1 MISIEMIQE
10 GFVLSFAGRRVLSH
24 SRRAPCVEIGGAE
37 NSLRPNRNSYKPRR
51 RHVQAMALRAFKI
64 VENGADFAAIEFE
77 GRLRLAAAAKDGV
90 LHISFS
96 RYDSS
101 VNLFRIR
108 LAGYADERIYGCGE
122 RYARIDLKLSRVPLW
137 VEDKGVGRGRSLA
150 SRVARRRSGSSG
162 EPNSTYFPM
171 PLFIS
176 SRNYWCA
183 IDTTSYL
190 RIDFRRTQTLIDS
203 WAVPRELV
211 LGFAEGAEATL
222 ENMTETIGRQS
233 TPPIWSF
240 DGVCLGVRG
249 GRDAIEGKLKA
260 ALEAG
265 VKVSSVW
272 ACDWSGTR
280 AAGRLIPWDAAR
292 TKELYPDLGHEIA
305 LLRAKGIR
313 FLGYINPLLSTDGSL
328 YAEAS
333 AEGLCVK
340 NRDGADYLV
349 SAQGSP
355 AALVDLS
362 SRQACAW
369 IKETI
374 KRELLGAGMSGWMA
388 DGGECLPPDAVLS
401 SGENAALVHN
411 RWPLL
416 WAQANREAVEEA
428 GASAEVIFFVRSGWL
443 GSAMQA
449 RSVWAGDQLADF
461 SREDGLPSVVPAS
474 LSLGLSGIGFWHS
487 EAGGSSTAAW
497 LRRSPECLGRWTE
510 MAAFTPFFRTSEGQH
525 SEANAQYWQSP
536 ASLALLARMS
546 EVYAALKP
554 YHIAVAAEYA
564 AKGLPPLRHP
574 WIHYES
580 DARTHRLMY
589 QYLYGRDL
597 MVAPVIEAGRSLT
610 ALYLPDDDWVHL
622 WSSRVFGRGS
632 VLVDSPPGCPAV
644 FYRSSSPFAPL
655 FDAIRRT
662 VRRL

>member
-1 MISIEMIQE
+1 MQS
-10 GFVLSFAGRRVLSH
+10 
-24 SRRAPCVEIGGAE
+24 
-37 NSLRPNRNSYKPRR
+37 
-51 RHVQAMALRAFKI
+51 
-64 VENGADFAAIEFE
+64 
-77 GRLRLAAAAKDGV
+77 
-90 LHISFS
+90 
-96 RYDSS
+96 
-101 VNLFRIR
+101 
-108 LAGYADERIYGCGE
+108 
-122 RYARIDLKLSRVPLW
+122 KL
-137 VEDKGVGRGRSLA
+137 G
-150 SRVARRRSGSSG
+150 
-162 EPNSTYFPM
+162 
-171 PLFIS
+171 
-176 SRNYWCA
+176 
-183 IDTTSYL
+183 
-190 RIDFRRTQTLIDS
+190 
-203 WAVPRELV
+203 
-211 LGFAEGAEATL
+211 
-222 ENMTETIGRQS
+222 
-233 TPPIWSF
+233 
-240 DGVCLGVRG
+240 
-249 GRDAIEGKLKA
+249 A

-272 ACDWSGTR
+272 ACDWSGR
-280 AAGRLIPWDAAR
+280 HGAGRLVPWDAAR
-292 TKELYPDLGHEIA
+292 TKDLYPDLARDIA
-305 LLRAKGIR
+305 GLRAKGIR
-313 FLGYINPLLSTDGSL
+313 FLGYVNPLLSAGGSF

-340 NRDGADYLV
+340 DREGRDYLV
-349 SAQGSP
+349 SAQGAP

-362 SRQACAW
+362 SRRAFEW
-369 IKETI
+369 MKETI
-374 KRELLGAGMSGWMA
+374 RRELLGVGMSGWLA
-388 DGGECLPPDAVLS
+388 DGGECLPPDAALA
-401 SGENAALVHN
+401 SGEDAALAHN

-416 WAQANREAVEEA
+416 WAQVNREAVEEA

-443 GSAMQA
+443 GSARQA

-525 SEANAQYWQSP
+525 PEANAQYWQNP

-554 YHIAVAAEYA
+554 YHVAAASEYA
-564 AKGLPPLRHP
+564 TKGLPPLRHP
-574 WIHYES
+574 CIHYES

-610 ALYLPDDDWVHL
+610 ELYLPEDEWVHL

-644 FYRSSSPFAPL
+644 FYRRASPFAPL